1 LSTPTRIIA
10 YSDCETSEEDRERNA
25 CRSKKC
31 SQHSGNEIIINNKD
45 KRKGMAEI
53 NMAVRK
59 LQEKFPAS
67 ILEVKTFREEV
78 NVTVQ
83 KENIFEICK
92 FLYSETDLQYQMLVD
107 LCGVDFFPESPRFEV
122 VYLLYSMKNK
132 ERLRLKAK
140 VGENE
145 SILSVESIWKAAN
158 WLEREVYDLFGIH
171 FVNHPDLRRILL
183 WDGYEGHPLRKDF
196 PVEGPDFDKPFV
208 PEV

>member
-1 LSTPTRIIA
+1 
-10 YSDCETSEEDRERNA
+10 
-25 CRSKKC
+25 
-31 SQHSGNEIIINNKD
+31 
-45 KRKGMAEI
+45 MAEI
-53 NMAVRK
+53 NMAVKK

-83 KENIFEICK
+83 KESIFEICK

-196 PVEGPDFDKPFV
+196 PVEGLDFDKPFI

>member
-1 LSTPTRIIA
+1 MT
-10 YSDCETSEEDRERNA
+10 
-25 CRSKKC
+25 
-31 SQHSGNEIIINNKD
+31 
-45 KRKGMAEI
+45 EI
-53 NMAVRK
+53 NMAVKK
-59 LQEKFPAS
+59 LQEKFPVS
-67 ILEVKTFREEV
+67 VLEVKTFRDEV

-158 WLEREVYDLFGIH
+158 WLE
-171 FVNHPDLRRILL
+171 
-183 WDGYEGHPLRKDF
+183 
-196 PVEGPDFDKPFV
+196 
-208 PEV
+208 